1 MVAMG
6 YLNGWDEGSQTT
18 LYLRSRYSTRWVNA
32 RHDWEKG
39 GEERGGEEREER
51 KVGRRE
57 GGRVERRGEG
67 RREGGG
73 DETLKSS
80 VTKGHTCC
88 IKV

>member
-39 GEERGGEEREER
+39 GEGRGGREGGKESG
-51 KVGRRE
+51 KGGGRE
-57 GGRVERRGEG
+57 GGREGRGEG
-67 RREGGG
+67 GG
-73 DETLKSS
+73 EMK
-80 VTKGHTCC
+80 H
-88 IKV
+88 